1 MMYAAGLTARE
12 ISEHCK
18 RGVATIHAHFQSRE
32 KYEPGTRE
40 RHEAALAARG
50 PDRPSTRWRSRL
62 AEVKQFV
69 ADYGKLPKSNG
80 DKTEASLHG
89 WLLEQRR
96 SYRRQQMSYPKIV
109 LLEELTGW
117 NCDSHQES
125 LDRQWEDKLAQL
137 ETYVNQHG
145 QMPRYRTFASEDER
159 ALGVWLHKQHQRRA
173 EGKIAGWRHVALD
186 EAVPGWR
193 SRA

>member
-1 MMYAAGLTARE
+1 M
-12 ISEHCK
+12 
-18 RGVATIHAHFQSRE
+18 RGFVPKAVPVASDSR
-32 KYEPGTRE
+32 
-40 RHEAALAARG
+40 AALGYARARRTAEEAGTNVRFAGRG

-69 ADYGKLPKSNG
+69 ADYGKLPESNG

-145 QMPRYRTFASEDER
+145 GMPRYRTFASEDER

-173 EGKIAGWRHVALD
+173 EEKIAGWRHVALD
-186 EAVPGWR
+186 GAVLGWR